1 MRRASSSSRGR
12 TPVARARE
20 AHQGTA
26 RAARRT
32 TRTNP
37 HYERFTLEPAAHVD
51 ILKHISPVD
60 VSAADRN
67 DPHKLTA
74 FKYVDPDDDCQYVV
88 EGFNSEQIVG
98 GKKRRCFTIRNLTE
112 PASSDDLPTMWED
125 SCSTSSCARRRRR
138 WD

>member
-1 MRRASSSSRGR
+1 M
-12 TPVARARE
+12 
-20 AHQGTA
+20 
-26 RAARRT
+26 
-32 TRTNP
+32 
-37 HYERFTLEPAAHVD
+37 
-51 ILKHISPVD
+51 KHISPVD

-88 EGFNSEQIVG
+88 EGFNSEQIVS

-125 SCSTSSCARRRRR
+125 SLLDILREAKETMGL
-138 WD
+138 

>member
-1 MRRASSSSRGR
+1 M
-12 TPVARARE
+12 
-20 AHQGTA
+20 
-26 RAARRT
+26 
-32 TRTNP
+32 
-37 HYERFTLEPAAHVD
+37 
-51 ILKHISPVD
+51 KHISPVD

-125 SCSTSSCARRRRR
+125 SLLDILREAKETMGL
-138 WD
+138 